1 MQIIII
7 KNYAVK
13 YRILLPKKLLVICG
27 TGLFFCVCILSISLT
42 TRSEK
47 YLILQSCLA
56 VIHRMT

>member
-27 TGLFFCVCILSISLT
+27 TGLFFVCAYYQL
-42 TRSEK
+42 
-47 YLILQSCLA
+47 
-56 VIHRMT
+56 V